1 MNVISNNKS
10 QRGSAGVGF
19 VSMDGFVEKASQVR
33 RGEILHADADMDVE
47 AALTEAGSPEI
58 HSTNCISRRH
68 VVRIE
73 FYQKRCVLS
82 ELLVTV

>member
-1 MNVISNNKS
+1 MNVISDNKTERS
-10 QRGSAGVGF
+10 SAGVGF
-19 VSMDGFVEKASQVR
+19 RSMNGFEEQASQVR
-33 RGEILHADADMDVE
+33 RGEILHANNAE